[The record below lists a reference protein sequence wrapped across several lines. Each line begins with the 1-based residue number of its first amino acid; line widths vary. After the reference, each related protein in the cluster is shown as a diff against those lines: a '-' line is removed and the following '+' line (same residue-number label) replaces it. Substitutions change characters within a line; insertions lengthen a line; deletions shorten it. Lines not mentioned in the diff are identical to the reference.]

1 MTPGSSLI
9 VVIAGFAGWENK
21 LELPHETCWSVTD
34 HSPST
39 NCDPHVSRR
48 KICIPSALNRLCHPQ
63 ERKGRAANSTKQTRR
78 GVPLGNGRRTF
89 HKRCGSLYASP
100 TVDALLR
107 FLHEAELMIAL
118 PEPVSSRLPVLS
130 EGWIGFLASKW
141 KERGGCC

>member
-48 KICIPSALNRLCHPQ
+48 KICISSALNRLTPSTETQ
-63 ERKGRAANSTKQTRR
+63 RESSELNEADETWRAVRQRPSYFSQ
-78 GVPLGNGRRTF
+78 
-89 HKRCGSLYASP
+89 RCGSLYASP

-107 FLHEAELMIAL
+107 FLHE
-118 PEPVSSRLPVLS
+118 
-130 EGWIGFLASKW
+130 
-141 KERGGCC
+141 